1 MTQLVGL
8 NTTSEIWSAL
18 ETLFAA
24 ASKARIMQLRLQI
37 QTSKKGGSSM
47 MEYLLKVKSIAD
59 NLAAIGE
66 PVSEQDQILY
76 LLGGLGA
83 EYISFVI
90 YVTSRPES
98 LSLEEIHSMLLTY
111 ENCLEQQ
118 NSVDPSALI
127 QANTMAVQGPNR
139 RNQRPNQV

>member
-1 MTQLVGL
+1 MLWG
-8 NTTSEIWSAL
+8 
-18 ETLFAA
+18 LFAA

-37 QTSKKGGSSM
+37 QTSKKGGSS

-76 LLGGLGA
+76 LLGGLRA

-90 YVTSRPES
+90 YVTSLPES
-98 LSLEEIHSMLLTY
+98 LSLEEIHSMLLTS

-127 QANTMAVQGPNR
+127 QANTTAVQGPNW
-139 RNQRPNQV
+139 RNQRPNQQ

>member
-1 MTQLVGL
+1 
-8 NTTSEIWSAL
+8 
-18 ETLFAA
+18 
-24 ASKARIMQLRLQI
+24 MQLRLQI

-47 MEYLLKVKSIAD
+47 QYLLKVKSIAD

-98 LSLEEIHSMLLTY
+98 LSLEEIHSMLLTS

-127 QANTMAVQGPNR
+127 QANTTAVQGPNW
-139 RNQRPNQV
+139 RNQRPNQQ